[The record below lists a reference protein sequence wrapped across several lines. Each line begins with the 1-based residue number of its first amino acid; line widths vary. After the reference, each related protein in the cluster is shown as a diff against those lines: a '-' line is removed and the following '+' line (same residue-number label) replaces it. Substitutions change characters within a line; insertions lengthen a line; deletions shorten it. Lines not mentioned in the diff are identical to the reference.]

1 MQRTGMAWLLVVGA
15 VLTAGCNKQ
24 ESAKSPAATPG
35 KAAVSPESASRKTDP
50 VFVDG
55 VSFTVVDG
63 PAGGKELR
71 YEGNLHN
78 NSANAVDGV
87 ELSISLVNANK
98 ASIGGQV
105 TQYFF
110 QPSVPPQGSQAMLVQ
125 LPALKV
131 KEDFSA
137 LSAQMTVSQ
146 VLKAQP
152 ATVAARPPT
161 ATTSAD
167 APAAAPTTTAESAL
181 PDITA
186 HGPKVAPVG
195 AETSK

>member
-1 MQRTGMAWLLVVGA
+1 MQRTGMAWLLLVCTILVVGCSKLDSPKA
-15 VLTAGCNKQ
+15 PTA
-24 ESAKSPAATPG
+24 AAA
-35 KAAVSPESASRKTDP
+35 KAAVTPDSAPGKKDSI
-50 VFVDG
+50 FVDG

-63 PAGGKELR
+63 PSGGKELR
-71 YEGNLHN
+71 YEGTLHN
-78 NSANAVDGV
+78 NSGKPVDGV
-87 ELSISLVNANK
+87 ELSISLVNASK

-110 QPSVPPQGSQAMLVQ
+110 QPSVQPQGSQAMLVQ
-125 LPALKV
+125 VPALKV
-131 KEDFSA
+131 KDDFSA
-137 LSAQMTVSQ
+137 LSAQINVSQ

-152 ATVAARPPT
+152 ATVAAQPPS

-167 APAAAPTTTAESAL
+167 PPSAAPTTTAEPAL
-181 PDITA
+181 PDTTA

>member
-1 MQRTGMAWLLVVGA
+1 MSTSLGREGFGQFHRLGFNIFRELGNATDRDGMV
-15 VLTAGCNKQ
+15 AGGGRGPHSRVQ
-24 ESAKSPAATPG
+24 QAGIGQVARGEHPG
-35 KAAVSPESASRKTDP
+35 KAAVSPESASRKTEP
-50 VFVDG
+50 VYVDG

-125 LPALKV
+125 LPA
-131 KEDFSA
+131 
-137 LSAQMTVSQ
+137 
-146 VLKAQP
+146 
-152 ATVAARPPT
+152 
-161 ATTSAD
+161 
-167 APAAAPTTTAESAL
+167 
-181 PDITA
+181 
-186 HGPKVAPVG
+186 
-195 AETSK
+195 